1 MNYSFF
7 NKIVKVGSS
16 YLVNFLTRLAL
27 SSLAADCPHIL
38 AKLNALTLYCCSL
51 KSPNNGVS
59 FKKDLKW
66 TLADAFWFGQQKKL
80 CCLAV
85 VHLVKWYH
93 CNVKMEILCVPR
105 FVVGAAIKLFR
116 IGTVSS
122 QCEHKIYGFLQIS
135 WHKMAHTW
143 RLVGWM
149 AFILGTY
156 TVFSIFIHT
165 KCKLGKWHF
174 DYYR

>member
-7 NKIVKVGSS
+7 KQNCKSWKQLFGEFFNPLGIIIISI
-16 YLVNFLTRLAL
+16 F
-27 SSLAADCPHIL
+27 ADGCPHIL
-38 AKLNALTLYCCSL
+38 AKLKALTLYCRSL

-80 CCLAV
+80 CCSAV

-135 WHKMAHTW
+135 WHKMAHTR

-149 AFILGTY
+149 AFILCTY
-156 TVFSIFIHT
+156 TVFFLFLST
-165 KCKLGKWHF
+165 NKV
-174 DYYR
+174 